1 MKFYIVDAFTETVF
15 GGNPAGVV
23 ILPEG
28 ADFPDD
34 ETMRKTAAELRY
46 SETAFIR
53 KTGEKEFNIRYF
65 TSVWRVASTWIGKLW
80 RIF

>member
-1 MKFYIVDAFTETVF
+1 MKLYIADAFTKEVF

-23 ILPEG
+23 ILDPD
-28 ADFPDD
+28 ADFPPD

-53 KTGEKEFNIRYF
+53 PLGEADETPLACYSCPNDRWCAY
-65 TSVWRVASTWIGKLW
+65 T
-80 RIF
+80 